1 MQHRGDTRDNER
13 AHDAH
18 IKRFDACDSGKTS
31 TAARLKQEGVGNVD
45 VVIECVGK
53 PVTIEQAIQ
62 IAGHK
67 ATVMMFG
74 LTKPDETI
82 TVKPFEVFQ
91 KELVLTSSYIN
102 PYTQR
107 RALELIDSGRLDV
120 SSMVAKVASLDE
132 LGAILSDPALRAM
145 GKYIIDPSK

>member
-1 MQHRGDTRDNER
+1 
-13 AHDAH
+13 
-18 IKRFDACDSGKTS
+18 
-31 TAARLKQEGVGNVD
+31 
-45 VVIECVGK
+45 
-53 PVTIEQAIQ
+53 
-62 IAGHK
+62 
-67 ATVMMFG
+67 MMFG

-120 SSMVAKVASLDE
+120 SSMVAKVASLDDS
-132 LGAILSDPALRAM
+132 A
-145 GKYIIDPSK
+145 PSCQTRPCVPWVNI

>member
-1 MQHRGDTRDNER
+1 
-13 AHDAH
+13 
-18 IKRFDACDSGKTS
+18 
-31 TAARLKQEGVGNVD
+31 
-45 VVIECVGK
+45 
-53 PVTIEQAIQ
+53 
-62 IAGHK
+62 
-67 ATVMMFG
+67 MMFG

-145 GKYIIDPSK
+145 GKYIIDPSTCASGPHPPLAHSALGDRHGASHLPNYLRQREAVD

>member
-1 MQHRGDTRDNER
+1 
-13 AHDAH
+13 
-18 IKRFDACDSGKTS
+18 
-31 TAARLKQEGVGNVD
+31 
-45 VVIECVGK
+45 
-53 PVTIEQAIQ
+53 
-62 IAGHK
+62 
-67 ATVMMFG
+67 MMFG

-132 LGAILSDPALRAM
+132 LGAILSDPACHGQIYNRSQQVNRLTPTRTAL
-145 GKYIIDPSK
+145 IRRSRTQL

>member
-1 MQHRGDTRDNER
+1 
-13 AHDAH
+13 
-18 IKRFDACDSGKTS
+18 
-31 TAARLKQEGVGNVD
+31 
-45 VVIECVGK
+45 
-53 PVTIEQAIQ
+53 
-62 IAGHK
+62 
-67 ATVMMFG
+67 MMFG

-132 LGAILSDPALRAM
+132 LGAILSDPALCAM

>member
-1 MQHRGDTRDNER
+1 M
-13 AHDAH
+13 APFLALALPYL
-18 IKRFDACDSGKTS
+18 FDAVPKLLKTF
-31 TAARLKQEGVGNVD
+31 TDDGVTVPQRN
-45 VVIECVGK
+45 
-53 PVTIEQAIQ
+53 EQAIQ

-91 KELVLTSSYIN
+91 KELVLTSSFIN

>member
-1 MQHRGDTRDNER
+1 
-13 AHDAH
+13 
-18 IKRFDACDSGKTS
+18 
-31 TAARLKQEGVGNVD
+31 
-45 VVIECVGK
+45 
-53 PVTIEQAIQ
+53 
-62 IAGHK
+62 
-67 ATVMMFG
+67 MMFG

-120 SSMVAKVASLDE
+120 SSMVAKDE

-145 GKYIIDPSK
+145 GKYIIDPGK

>member
-1 MQHRGDTRDNER
+1 MFTYCPSFNDNLSIFYLH
-13 AHDAH
+13 AL
-18 IKRFDACDSGKTS
+18 G
-31 TAARLKQEGVGNVD
+31 
-45 VVIECVGK
+45 
-53 PVTIEQAIQ
+53 
-62 IAGHK
+62 
-67 ATVMMFG
+67 
-74 LTKPDETI
+74 
-82 TVKPFEVFQ
+82 VFQ